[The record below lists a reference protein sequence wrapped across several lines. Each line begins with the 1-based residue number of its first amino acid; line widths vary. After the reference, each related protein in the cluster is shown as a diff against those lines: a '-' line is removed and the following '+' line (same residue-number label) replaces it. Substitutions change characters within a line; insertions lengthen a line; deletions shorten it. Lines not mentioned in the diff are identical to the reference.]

1 MGHSNGKYVL
11 TPEDIV
17 YVSNF
22 SGMPQKEVKLR
33 FEQFCQ
39 KYPNGKIPKD
49 EYISMLRTLFKN
61 TDAERLE
68 QYIFNVYDVDGDGSI
83 DFKEFYLIL
92 FVLGGGTPE
101 EKLGHIFRV
110 FDLNHNGFVT
120 RDEVNKIVKDLYPL
134 LGKAVI

>member
-22 SGMPQKEVKLR
+22 SGMPQKEVTLR

-68 QYIFNVYDVDGDGSI
+68 QY
-83 DFKEFYLIL
+83 LMCMM
-92 FVLGGGTPE
+92 
-101 EKLGHIFRV
+101 
-110 FDLNHNGFVT
+110 
-120 RDEVNKIVKDLYPL
+120 
-134 LGKAVI
+134 